1 MHPYGPARALPQHV
15 VPRVVF
21 VLGKGGVGRST
32 VAAALG
38 AGLAATGK
46 RVIVA
51 QWAVVDAISPWF
63 GRARA
68 GYAPADLAPGLATM
82 NYSSEAALEQYFVTH
97 LGMRALFHAV
107 IANRHVRA
115 ATRAAPGLEELVFL
129 GMVFWLVTLAA
140 RDTGRCFDHAI
151 VDAPAM
157 GHGASLLGVPSLT
170 RTLGLGGLLAGE
182 CERVASMLADP
193 TCAGAVVVT
202 TPDELALDETRE
214 FWPRIERELGRPP
227 LAAIVNRSARA
238 LGELPP
244 DPGAC
249 AWFEELAASDDDDA
263 RAGLDRVYAHLARRI
278 ARERAFTSDAPLGTL
293 AIDDALLVAD
303 EVSPRG
309 VVALAQTALVPLWS
323 PR

>member
-1 MHPYGPARALPQHV
+1 

-38 AGLAATGK
+38 AGLAARGK
-46 RVIVA
+46 HVIVA

-63 GRARA
+63 GRDRA
-68 GYAPADLAPGLATM
+68 GYAPADLAPELATM

-129 GMVFWLVTLAA
+129 GMVFWLVTLAE
-140 RDTGRCFDHAI
+140 RDTGRRFDHAI
-151 VDAPAM
+151 VDTPAM

-170 RTLGLGGLLAGE
+170 RTLGLGGMLAGE
-182 CERVASMLADP
+182 CERVAGLLGDP
-193 TCAGAVVVT
+193 TCAAAVVVT

-214 FWPRIERELGRPP
+214 FWPRIERELGRAP

-238 LGELPP
+238 LGELPA
-244 DPGAC
+244 DPRAC
-249 AWFEELAASDDDDA
+249 AWFEELAAADDAA
-263 RAGLDRVYAHLARRI
+263 RAGLDQVYAHLARRV
-278 ARERAFTSDAPLGTL
+278 AREHAFTSDARLGTL

-303 EVSPRG
+303 DASPRR
-309 VVALAQTALVPLWS
+309 VVALAQEALAPLWS
-323 PR
+323 AP